1 MKKNHTILV
10 VDDENGVRQSFN
22 MVLKDV
28 YNVLLAD
35 SGKQAIDIFTRNKV
49 DLILLDILLPDTGG
63 LDLLEKFKETDPNT
77 EIIMVTAVNEIQ
89 TAVKAIKLGA
99 YEYIIKPFVV
109 DDVLIVIKRAMEK
122 RSLVKEVAYL
132 KDELERYHS
141 FEKMVGKDE
150 NMRKI
155 FELISIVSQSD
166 GTVLIQGESG
176 TGKELVARA
185 IHNRGL
191 RHEEPFVVIN
201 CAAIPATLMESKIFG
216 HNRGAFTGA
225 THTSIGKLEI
235 GDKGT
240 IFLDDIDS
248 LDINMQAKLLRIIQE
263 KEFERLGSTKV
274 IKVDVRF
281 VASSNKDLK
290 DLISQEKFREDL
302 YYRLAV
308 FPIELPPLKE
318 RKGDISLLLNHF
330 LQLNAKNTGKPP
342 KRFSKE
348 AVQILMEYDWPGNVR
363 ELQNLVER
371 LFTITKG
378 SVIHLKDIS
387 TFDIGKRG
395 IKDMTLKQAVST
407 FEKNYISE
415 ILEKVNGNRKKAAE
429 RLGIH
434 RNTLLSKT
442 IELAPNTNK

>member
-22 MVLKDV
+22 MVLKDD

-35 SGKQAIDIFTRNKV
+35 SGNQAIDIFIKNKV
-49 DLILLDILLPDTGG
+49 DLVLLDILLPDTGG
-63 LDLLEKFKETDPNT
+63 LALLEKFKEADPNT
-77 EIIMVTAVNEIQ
+77 EIIMVTAVNEVQ

-99 YEYIIKPFVV
+99 YEYIIKPFIVE
-109 DDVLIVIKRAMEK
+109 DVLTVIKRAMEK
-122 RSLVKEVAYL
+122 RSLVKKVAYL
-132 KDELERYHS
+132 KDELERYLS

-191 RHEEPFVVIN
+191 RHKEPFVVIN
-201 CAAIPATLMESKIFG
+201 CSAIPSTLMESKIFG

-225 THTSIGKLEI
+225 TNTSVGKLEI
-235 GDKGT
+235 ADKGT
-240 IFLDDIDS
+240 VFLDDIDS

-281 VASSNKDLK
+281 VASSNKNLK
-290 DLISQEKFREDL
+290 DLILQEEFREDL

-308 FPIELPPLKE
+308 FPIELPSLRE

-330 LQLNAKNTGKPP
+330 LELNARNTGKPP
-342 KRFSKE
+342 KRFSEE
-348 AVQILMEYDWPGNVR
+348 AVQILMEYYWPGNVR

-371 LFTITKG
+371 LFAITEG
-378 SVIHLKDIS
+378 PVIHIKDIS
-387 TFDIGKRG
+387 TFNIGKRG
-395 IKDMTLKQAVST
+395 IKDMTLKQAVSV

-415 ILEKVNGNRKKAAE
+415 ILENVNGNRKKAAE

-442 IELAPNTNK
+442 IELGLHTNK

>member
-22 MVLKDV
+22 MVLKDD
-28 YNVLLAD
+28 YNVLLA
-35 SGKQAIDIFTRNKV
+35 STGHQAIDIFIKNKV
-49 DLILLDILLPDTGG
+49 DLVLLDILLPDSEG
-63 LDLLEKFKETDPNT
+63 LNLLEKFKEADLNT
-77 EIIMVTAVNEIQ
+77 EIIMVTAVNEVQ
-89 TAVKAIKLGA
+89 TAVKAIKMGA
-99 YEYIIKPFVV
+99 YEYIIKPFIV
-109 DDVLIVIKRAMEK
+109 DDVLTVIKRAMEK

-150 NMRKI
+150 KMRKI

-191 RHEEPFVVIN
+191 RHKEPFVVIN
-201 CAAIPATLMESKIFG
+201 CSAIPATLMESKIFG

-225 THTSIGKLEI
+225 TNTTVGKLEI
-235 GDKGT
+235 ADKGT

-274 IKVDVRF
+274 VKVDVRF
-281 VASSNKDLK
+281 VASSNKNLK
-290 DLISQEKFREDL
+290 DLILQEAFREDL

-308 FPIELPPLKE
+308 FPIELPSLRE
-318 RKGDISLLLNHF
+318 RKGDIPLLLNHF
-330 LQLNAKNTGKPP
+330 LELNARNAGKPP

-371 LFTITKG
+371 LFTITEG
-378 SVIHLKDIS
+378 PTIYLKDIS
-387 TFDIGKRG
+387 TFNIDKIG
-395 IKDMTLKQAVST
+395 IKDMTLKQAVSA

-415 ILEKVNGNRKKAAE
+415 ILENVNDNRKKAAE

-434 RNTLLSKT
+434 RNTLLSK
-442 IELAPNTNK
+442 IVEFGLNINK

>member
-22 MVLKDV
+22 MVLKDD
-28 YNVLLAD
+28 YNVLLA
-35 SGKQAIDIFTRNKV
+35 GTGQEAIDIFIKNKV
-49 DLILLDILLPDTGG
+49 DLILLDILLPDAGG
-63 LDLLEKFKETDPNT
+63 LDLLEKFKEADPNT
-77 EIIMVTAVNEIQ
+77 EIIMVTAVNEVQ

-122 RSLVKEVAYL
+122 RSLVRKVAYL
-132 KDELERYHS
+132 KDELERYCP

-166 GTVLIQGESG
+166 GTVLIQGKSG

-185 IHNRGL
+185 IHNRGP
-191 RHEEPFVVIN
+191 RHNEPFVVIN
-201 CAAIPATLMESKIFG
+201 CSAIPSTLMESKIFG

-225 THTSIGKLEI
+225 IHTSVGKLEI
-235 GDKGT
+235 ADKGT
-240 IFLDDIDS
+240 VFLDDIDS

-274 IKVDVRF
+274 IKIDVRF
-281 VASSNKDLK
+281 VASSNKKLT
-290 DLISQEKFREDL
+290 DLILQERFREDL

-308 FPIELPPLKE
+308 FPIELPSLRE
-318 RKGDISLLLNHF
+318 RKGDIPLLLNHF
-330 LQLNAKNTGKPP
+330 LELNARNTGKPP
-342 KRFSKE
+342 KRFSEE
-348 AVQILMEYDWPGNVR
+348 AVQVLLEYDWPGNVR

-371 LFTITKG
+371 LFAITKG

-387 TFDIGKRG
+387 TFNIGKKG
-395 IKDMTLKQAVST
+395 IKDMTLKQAVSA

-415 ILEKVNGNRKKAAE
+415 ILEKLNGNRKKAAE

-442 IELAPNTNK
+442 IELGLNTNK

>member
-1 MKKNHTILV
+1 MKKKYTILV

-22 MVLKDV
+22 MVLKDD

-35 SGKQAIDIFTRNKV
+35 TGNQAVDIFTKNTV
-49 DLILLDILLPDTGG
+49 DLILLDILLPDTEG
-63 LDLLEKFKETDPNT
+63 LNLLVKFKEADPNT
-77 EIIMVTAVNEIQ
+77 EIIMVTAVNEVQ

-132 KDELERYHS
+132 KDELERYHP

-150 NMRKI
+150 KMRKI

-185 IHNRGL
+185 IHNRGS
-191 RHEEPFVVIN
+191 RNKEPFVVIN
-201 CAAIPATLMESKIFG
+201 CSAIPATLMESKIFG

-225 THTSIGKLEI
+225 THTSVGKLEI
-235 GDKGT
+235 ADKGT

-274 IKVDVRF
+274 VKVDVRF

-290 DLISQEKFREDL
+290 DLIAHEQFREDL

-318 RKGDISLLLNHF
+318 RKGDIPLLLNHF
-330 LQLNAKNTGKPP
+330 LELNSVNTGKPP
-342 KRFSKE
+342 KVFSE
-348 AVQILMEYDWPGNVR
+348 ETVILLTKYDWPGNIR

-371 LFTITKG
+371 LFTISKG

-387 TFDIGKRG
+387 TFNVGKG
-395 IKDMTLKQAVST
+395 EIKEMTLKQAVRA
-407 FEKNYISE
+407 FEKNFISE
-415 ILEKVNGNRKKAAE
+415 ILESVDGNRKKASE

-442 IELAPNTNK
+442 IELSLNTNK

>member
-1 MKKNHTILV
+1 
-10 VDDENGVRQSFN
+10 
-22 MVLKDV
+22 
-28 YNVLLAD
+28 
-35 SGKQAIDIFTRNKV
+35 
-49 DLILLDILLPDTGG
+49 
-63 LDLLEKFKETDPNT
+63 
-77 EIIMVTAVNEIQ
+77 
-89 TAVKAIKLGA
+89 
-99 YEYIIKPFVV
+99 
-109 DDVLIVIKRAMEK
+109 
-122 RSLVKEVAYL
+122 
-132 KDELERYHS
+132 
-141 FEKMVGKDE
+141 
-150 NMRKI
+150 
-155 FELISIVSQSD
+155 
-166 GTVLIQGESG
+166 
-176 TGKELVARA
+176 
-185 IHNRGL
+185 
-191 RHEEPFVVIN
+191 
-201 CAAIPATLMESKIFG
+201 
-216 HNRGAFTGA
+216 
-225 THTSIGKLEI
+225 
-235 GDKGT
+235 
-240 IFLDDIDS
+240 
-248 LDINMQAKLLRIIQE
+248 MQAKLLRIIQE

-274 IKVDVRF
+274 IKVDIRF

-290 DLISQEKFREDL
+290 DLISREQFREDL

-330 LQLNAKNTGKPP
+330 LELNAKNTGKPP

-348 AVQILMEYDWPGNVR
+348 AVQILMKYDWPGNVR

-371 LFTITKG
+371 LFAITKG

-415 ILEKVNGNRKKAAE
+415 ILVKVNGNRKKAAE